1 MTTTK
6 TLGPAEARVQAAE
19 QKQRDTEER
28 LMKLSREHAALQ
40 ASMPARVRAQ
50 TQELRRAVDKVNT
63 ALQAQHAETAQL
75 AGELEAAQAEI
86 AALKQALK
94 PPVQEQLVAV
104 RWLRDAPPGGA
115 SINDR
120 VYRGAAGDVVLM
132 PEGAA
137 AVLADQTGAA
147 RFVQVLGAAALQA
160 NHRAYAAQLSQ
171 PGTAEEMRAR
181 AAELELLARDLDH
194 AQAREAEQAK
204 AAAGEG

>member
-75 AGELEAAQAEI
+75 AGELEAAQ